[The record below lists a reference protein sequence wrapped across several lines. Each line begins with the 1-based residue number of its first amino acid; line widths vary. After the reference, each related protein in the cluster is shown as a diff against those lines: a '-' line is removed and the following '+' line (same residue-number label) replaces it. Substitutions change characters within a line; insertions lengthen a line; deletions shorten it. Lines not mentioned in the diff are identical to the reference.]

1 MLEFWHI
8 ERGLL
13 DHMYT
18 KIVKENLSCSTI
30 IDFAWAIANFVGSR
44 KAFFPFVIRPC
55 RLTIMDYTGRLLPG
69 LLSGLSRG
77 RAGGGRPPPY
87 LYRKLRPEGPKK
99 NFGDRPTS
107 SLFKALDDRVP
118 PLSQIHWSQ
127 MYNTQY
133 NGHNGIRTCNLI
145 CNFHFVH
152 PECAWYK
159 SVASGS

>member
-1 MLEFWHI
+1 MFAEKHSSLSSYAQGDSLLWTI
-8 ERGLL
+8 RGGYSLG
-13 DHMYT
+13 YP
-18 KIVKENLSCSTI
+18 V
-30 IDFAWAIANFVGSR
+30 A
-44 KAFFPFVIRPC
+44 
-55 RLTIMDYTGRLLPG
+55 YTGEGP
-69 LLSGLSRG
+69 
-77 RAGGGRPPPY
+77 GGGGGPPY
-87 LYRKLRPEGPKK
+87 LYRQLRPEGPKK

-145 CNFHFVH
+145 CNFHCAH
-152 PECAWYK
+152 LECAWYK

>member
-1 MLEFWHI
+1 
-8 ERGLL
+8 
-13 DHMYT
+13 
-18 KIVKENLSCSTI
+18 
-30 IDFAWAIANFVGSR
+30 
-44 KAFFPFVIRPC
+44 
-55 RLTIMDYTGRLLPG
+55 MDYTGRLLPG

-77 RAGGGRPPPY
+77 RAGGGRRPP
-87 LYRKLRPEGPKK
+87 LFV
-99 NFGDRPTS
+99 FGDRPTS

-152 PECAWYK
+152 LECAWYK